1 MFKKIQKYFREVFAE
16 IRKTS
21 WPKKEDS
28 KNMTILVIVVVAL
41 LALYLGGVDFLLQ
54 KFMGLFL

>member
-1 MFKKIQKYFREVFAE
+1 MFKKIQKYFKEVLAE

-28 KNMTILVIVVVAL
+28 KNMTILVIVVVFMI
-41 LALYLGGVDFLLQ
+41 ALYLGGIDFLLQ
-54 KFMGLFL
+54 KIMGLFV

>member
-1 MFKKIQKYFREVFAE
+1 MFKKIQKYFKEVLAE

-28 KNMTILVIVVVAL
+28 KNMTILVVVVVAI

-54 KFMGLFL
+54 KIMGLFI

>member
-1 MFKKIQKYFREVFAE
+1 MFKKIQKYFREVLAE

-28 KNMTILVIVVVAL
+28 KNMTILVIVVVAI
-41 LALYLGGVDFLLQ
+41 LALYLGGIDFLLQ
-54 KFMGLFL
+54 KIMGLFI

>member
-1 MFKKIQKYFREVFAE
+1 MFKKIQKYFREVLAE

-28 KNMTILVIVVVAL
+28 KNMTILVIVIVII
-41 LALYLGGVDFLLQ
+41 LALYLGGIDFILQ
-54 KFMGLFL
+54 KIMGLFI

>member
-1 MFKKIQKYFREVFAE
+1 MFKKIQKYFREVLAE

>member
-1 MFKKIQKYFREVFAE
+1 MFKKIQKYFKEVLAE

-28 KNMTILVIVVVAL
+28 KNMTILVIVVVFMI
-41 LALYLGGVDFLLQ
+41 ALYLGGVDFLLQ
-54 KFMGLFL
+54 KIMGLFV

>member
-1 MFKKIQKYFREVFAE
+1 MFKKIQKYFKEVLAE

-21 WPKKEDS
+21 WPKQEDS
-28 KNMTILVIVVVAL
+28 KNMTILVIVVVLL

-54 KFMGLFL
+54 KIMGLFV